1 MCSRGHKLLQLA
13 LAEKC
18 SSRESGSDP
27 ASEAEVNMLGNNS
40 MSLHTTSVTN
50 SSTAVDP
57 SNNFEEQILL
67 DGVCVFPSNTTEII
81 QEMNNEELSEVVSDC
96 FFGTCDIKSEPTNLQ
111 GVQRQNC
118 IPLVNPTNTESEEEP
133 IDDSDKDPN
142 YSPSCTDKEDFDKEN
157 PNGLDIVHSD
167 SEENTVRRPLKPRK
181 RTRCEDKWKS
191 TIRMMHT
198 ISGKAHK
205 SKTGK
210 QIEAKVMKEG
220 CAQCKKRCT
229 ERINQHTRENIFENY
244 WSGSKSWDIKRQFIL
259 AHVKSKPPSRKRP
272 VDGSRGIQRKQ
283 TISYS
288 LTINNESV
296 AVCKVFFLNTLGIS
310 ETVVRNALKKQEVG
324 GFVSMDMRGRH
335 VPANKIPEHVRDRVR
350 SHIRSF
356 PAYESHYS
364 RTTTSKQ
371 FLGSELSIEK
381 MYCLYK
387 EKCSEEAIPKSE
399 IVKSWFYRHT
409 FKTEFNLSFKV
420 PSVDTCDQCDTYK
433 VKIQESSDEN
443 EKLQLSQ
450 DHNHHL
456 MDAENR
462 YSAKKTR

>member
-1 MCSRGHKLLQLA
+1 MDLRLFPSNVHEQIVLV
-13 LAEKC
+13 
-18 SSRESGSDP
+18 SDP
-27 ASEAEVNMLGNNS
+27 ASEA
-40 MSLHTTSVTN
+40 
-50 SSTAVDP
+50 
-57 SNNFEEQILL
+57 EEQILL
-67 DGVCVFPSNTTEII
+67 DGVCIFPSDTTEII
-81 QEMNNEELSEVVSDC
+81 QELNNEELSEVVSDC
-96 FFGTCDIKSEPTNLQ
+96 FSGMCDSKADPTNLE

-142 YSPSCTDKEDFDKEN
+142 YSPSCTDEEDFDKEN

-167 SEENTVRRPLKPRK
+167 SEENTVRCPLKPRK

-210 QIEAKVMKEG
+210 GIEAKVMKEG

-229 ERINQHTRENIFENY
+229 KRINQHTRENIFENY

-259 AHVKSKPPSRKRP
+259 RTLR
-272 VDGSRGIQRKQ
+272 
-283 TISYS
+283 
-288 LTINNESV
+288 INNESV

-356 PAYESHYS
+356 TAYESHYS

-433 VKIQESSDEN
+433 VKIQESLDEN

-456 MDAENR
+456 MDAENQKDTIR
-462 YSAKKTR
+462 NIEKKLKSL